1 MSDCR
6 GSGEGLRWLWVD
18 VVSIITHHI
27 THDCK
32 GKEGEGDGEK
42 EKTERDQNKQRLNLK
57 HTHTLYNACFQP

>member
-32 GKEGEGDGEK
+32 EKEGEGDGEK
-42 EKTERDQNKQRLNLK
+42 EKTERGEEGELRPKQTAAQLK
-57 HTHTLYNACFQP
+57 THTL

>member
-27 THDCK
+27 THDWEE
-32 GKEGEGDGEK
+32 KEGEGDGEK
-42 EKTERDQNKQRLNLK
+42 EKTESGEVREG
-57 HTHTLYNACFQP
+57 